1 MHRRRCGGR
10 PLRRRAARG
19 QQLDPAEQTHC
30 HVLPRL
36 LRLELGARRVVD
48 AALPPEASAYGAVCR
63 MHSLRS
69 RPVAPRPLQVFFTLV
84 SLLRLH
90 GVDAR
95 LPPYPDPRGAAVDP
109 SALKPEPNME
119 WVDRCVK
126 HTQLSAAECLR
137 EADASA
143 RRGGYVAVMKVFDYH
158 LTEPGSSRTSAWAAL
173 ADLRPVVLLSDRCD
187 VLDRLICEERRAD
200 ARRCPIAFT
209 SPSAC
214 LPSGAELL
222 HPREA
227 TALGR
232 FDGTPIRRVYGHP
245 DKFQRQSHHAG
256 TAR

>member
-1 MHRRRCGGR
+1 
-10 PLRRRAARG
+10 
-19 QQLDPAEQTHC
+19 
-30 HVLPRL
+30 
-36 LRLELGARRVVD
+36 
-48 AALPPEASAYGAVCR
+48 

-69 RPVAPRPLQVFFTLV
+69 RPVAPRPLQVFSTLV

-109 SALKPEPNME
+109 SALKPQPNME

-126 HTQLSAAECLR
+126 YTQLSAAECLR

-200 ARRCPIAFT
+200 ARSAPSH
-209 SPSAC
+209 SPHLLHSLRQVRNCFIREKRQHSVDSTGHPSDACMAIRTNSSARATTLARLDEGAC
-214 LPSGAELL
+214 LLSP
-222 HPREA
+222 PRSSA
-227 TALGR
+227 TPCR
-232 FDGTPIRRVYGHP
+232 
-245 DKFQRQSHHAG
+245 
-256 TAR
+256 